1 MQGVQS
7 GLALT
12 APVMVAVL
20 GGALLHASWNALVKS
35 STDKAVDNALL
46 HALAGVVALPLLL
59 FTGLPDPASWPW
71 VGASALIHVG
81 YHLALAGAYR
91 HGDLGLTYP
100 IMRGLA
106 PLLVALAS
114 GALLQESPTPAAW
127 LGIAGIG
134 LGVALVGLAR
144 PGEALGH
151 RTAVGFAVANAAII
165 ATYTLVDS
173 RGVRLSGNP
182 VAYALLFYVLDA
194 LPYPLLV
201 WLRRDAAG
209 RAAIV
214 AYSRRRWPLALLGG
228 MASLG
233 SYGLALWAMTR
244 APVASV
250 AALRETSVL
259 FAAVLGVWLL
269 GERFGPRRVLGTAVL
284 VAGVAA
290 LRLG

>member
-1 MQGVQS
+1 MQAS
-7 GLALT
+7 ATLT
-12 APVMVAVL
+12 GPVLLAVL

-35 STDKAVDNALL
+35 SQDKALDNALL
-46 HALAGVVALPLLL
+46 HVLAGLIALPALLL
-59 FTGLPDPASWPW
+59 TGLPAPASWPW
-71 VGASALIHVG
+71 VLASALIHVG

-100 IMRGLA
+100 IMRGVA

-114 GALLQESPTPAAW
+114 GSLLQESPTPLAW
-127 LGIAGIG
+127 LGIGGIA
-134 LGVALVGLAR
+134 LGVSLVGLAQ
-144 PGEALGH
+144 PGAALGH
-151 RTAVGFAVANAAII
+151 RTAVAFALANAVII
-165 ATYTLVDS
+165 ASYTLVDS

-182 VAYALLFYVLDA
+182 IAYVLLFYVLNA
-194 LPYPLLV
+194 LPYPLLL
-201 WLRRDAAG
+201 WLRRGTAG
-209 RAAIV
+209 RAAIL

-228 MASLG
+228 AASLG

-250 AALRETSVL
+250 AALRETSVV

-269 GERFGPRRVLGTAVL
+269 GERFGARRLLGTGLL
-284 VAGVAA
+284 VAGVMA

>member
-1 MQGVQS
+1 VQAS
-7 GLALT
+7 ATLT
-12 APVMVAVL
+12 GPVLLAVL

-35 STDKAVDNALL
+35 SQDKALDNALL
-46 HALAGVVALPLLL
+46 HVLAGLIALPALVL
-59 FTGLPDPASWPW
+59 TGLPAPASWPW
-71 VGASALIHVG
+71 VLASALIHVG

-100 IMRGLA
+100 IMRGVA

-114 GALLQESPTPAAW
+114 GSFLQESPTPLAW
-127 LGIAGIG
+127 LGIGGIA
-134 LGVALVGLAR
+134 LGVSLVGLAQ
-144 PGEALGH
+144 PGAALGH
-151 RTAVGFAVANAAII
+151 RTAVAFALANAVII
-165 ATYTLVDS
+165 ASYTLVDS

-182 VAYALLFYVLDA
+182 IAYVLLFFVLDA
-194 LPYPLLV
+194 LPYPLLL
-201 WLRRDAAG
+201 WLRRGAAG

-228 MASLG
+228 AASLG

-250 AALRETSVL
+250 AALRETSVV
-259 FAAVLGVWLL
+259 FAAVLGVCLL
-269 GERFGPRRVLGTAVL
+269 GERFGARRLLGTGLL
-284 VAGVAA
+284 VAGVMA